1 MTHVLTIDGRQ
12 FADGKAVHRMLKTL
26 LALPE
31 YYGGNADALHDVL
44 SERGERIS
52 LRILSIGDA
61 DTAKALRK
69 IARVVED
76 LGGEVERCESRN
88 GQFEQIGKEGKG

>member
-31 YYGGNADALHDVL
+31 YYGGNADALYDVL
-44 SERGERIS
+44 SERDERLS
-52 LRILSIGDA
+52 LRILSTGSV
-61 DTAKALRK
+61 DTAATLRK
-69 IARVVED
+69 IARVVEE
-76 LGGEVERCESRN
+76 LGGTVERCDHQT
-88 GQFEQIGKEGKG
+88 GQSEKEGNG